1 MSFSVWERDGSTES
15 RQGEGSIK
23 YLLESS
29 PLIGRRLTERKY
41 LCKSL
46 AAIALIIALVAIS
59 ACTSSSSGDSSNAPA
74 EDESLEGLPSDF
86 QRMAE
91 VWRLLNREHID
102 GESLDGKTLSDGAI
116 RGMLQALDD
125 PYAAYLTAEQFSVE
139 SQDIQGFFE
148 GIGAEVGVRD
158 GRITIIAPMPD
169 APAEQAGIRPGDI
182 ILEIEGESTQGLSLM
197 EAVTKIRGEKGTAI
211 ELLIL
216 HLDSSEPQLLRIVR
230 GVIPLD
236 SVRLTMQ
243 VGAIGHLR
251 ISTFTGTT
259 NDEIK
264 EALERFERSRGKGLI
279 LDLRNNPGGL
289 LSSVVNVTS
298 QFLDEGLV
306 LYQVDAQD
314 NRTDW
319 QVKGG
324 GKAKDIPMVVLVNNF
339 SASASEVF
347 AGAIMD
353 HDRATVVGTAT
364 FGKGSVNNL
373 FRLTDQSGIN
383 FTIARWFTPDGA
395 LIEGEG
401 LTPDVIQEPSEVE
414 GEDAQL
420 DRALEILEELIGRS
434 G

>member
-1 MSFSVWERDGSTES
+1 M
-15 RQGEGSIK
+15 
-23 YLLESS
+23 
-29 PLIGRRLTERKY
+29 
-41 LCKSL
+41 
-46 AAIALIIALVAIS
+46 
-59 ACTSSSSGDSSNAPA
+59 
-74 EDESLEGLPSDF
+74 PSEF

-102 GESLDGKTLSDGAI
+102 GDNLDGKDLSDGAI
-116 RGMLQALDD
+116 RGMLRALDD
-125 PYAAYLTAEQFSVE
+125 PYAAYLTEEQFSVE
-139 SQDIQGFFE
+139 SQDIKGFFE

-169 APAEQAGIRPGDI
+169 APAEQAGIRPGDV

-197 EAVTKIRGEKGTAI
+197 EAVTKIRGEKGTPV

-216 HLDSSEPQLLRIVR
+216 HLDSSQPQLLRIIR

-259 NDEIK
+259 NDELID
-264 EALERFERSRGKGLI
+264 ALERFERSRGAGLI

-298 QFLDEGLV
+298 QFLEDGLV

-319 QVKGG
+319 KVQKG
-324 GKAKDIPMVVLVNNF
+324 GKAKDISMVVLVNAF

-347 AGAIMD
+347 TGAIMD
-353 HDRATVVGTAT
+353 HNRATVIGTQT

-373 FRLTDQSGIN
+373 FRLADRSGVN
-383 FTIARWFTPDGA
+383 FTIAQWFTPNGV

-401 LTPDVIQEPSEVE
+401 LTPNVIQKSSEDE
-414 GEDAQL
+414 SEDTQL
-420 DRALEILEELIGRS
+420 DLAIELLQELIQRG